1 MRQDAIRQDAIRQG
15 AMRQDPVRQDPV
27 RQDAV
32 RQDAV
37 RQDAVRRGAMRRGA
51 VRQGATRRGNAA
63 RQGKARDQARRRCQA
78 GIFFLPSSASVSA
91 RPRLMKG
98 YSAADRHGRRKMAA
112 LIWLNRSLSELS
124 SASRLMQSA
133 PQ

>member
-15 AMRQDPVRQDPV
+15 AMRQDPVRQDP
-27 RQDAV
+27 V

>member
-1 MRQDAIRQDAIRQG
+1 MRQG
-15 AMRQDPVRQDPV
+15 AMRQ
-27 RQDAV
+27 
-32 RQDAV
+32 
-37 RQDAVRRGAMRRGA
+37 GAMRQGA
-51 VRQGATRRGNAA
+51 VRQGEARRRGNARQGNA
-63 RQGKARDQARRRCQA
+63 RQGNARQGNARQGNARQGNARQGNARQGARPSARRRCQA

>member
-1 MRQDAIRQDAIRQG
+1 MRQ
-15 AMRQDPVRQDPV
+15 
-27 RQDAV
+27 
-32 RQDAV
+32 
-37 RQDAVRRGAMRRGA
+37 GAMRRGA
-51 VRQGATRRGNAA
+51 VRRGAGREGAVRQGAMRRGMVRQGVVRQGAA
-63 RQGKARDQARRRCQA
+63 RQGNARQGARPSARRRCQA

>member
-1 MRQDAIRQDAIRQG
+1 MRQ
-15 AMRQDPVRQDPV
+15 
-27 RQDAV
+27 
-32 RQDAV
+32 
-37 RQDAVRRGAMRRGA
+37 GA
-51 VRQGATRRGNAA
+51 VRQGAVRQGAVRQGAVRRDAMRRDAVRQGAMRRGVVRQGAVRQGNA
-63 RQGKARDQARRRCQA
+63 RQGARPTARRRCQA

>member
-1 MRQDAIRQDAIRQG
+1 MRQ
-15 AMRQDPVRQDPV
+15 
-27 RQDAV
+27 
-32 RQDAV
+32 
-37 RQDAVRRGAMRRGA
+37 GA
-51 VRQGATRRGNAA
+51 VRQGAVRQGAVRQGAA
-63 RQGKARDQARRRCQA
+63 RQGAARQGNARQGNARQGNARQGNARQGNARQGARPSARRRCQA

>member
-1 MRQDAIRQDAIRQG
+1 MRQDAMRQDAMRQDAMRQG
-15 AMRQDPVRQDPV
+15 AMRQGAMRQGAMRHGAM
-27 RQDAV
+27 RQDAM
-32 RQDAV
+32 RQD
-37 RQDAVRRGAMRRGA
+37 AMRRGA